1 MTEVFKKT
9 DEEFLKQA
17 TKTKP
22 SWKDGTTAI
31 VVLALQNILYIANLG
46 DSKVIFFL
54 IITTLFNI
62 LFVYYY
68 CRKQRFLIS
77 H

>member
-46 DSKVIFFL
+46 DSKVIFF
-54 IITTLFNI
+54 F
-62 LFVYYY
+62 
-68 CRKQRFLIS
+68 
-77 H
+77 